1 MHRYPVKSAQGE
13 TLEVAD
19 VEPGGLRGDRTW
31 ACLDA
36 VDGTVGSAKHPGRWG
51 RLLDVGTN
59 LRDDADGPDLMLRV
73 AGSEVR
79 AGTAEADAVLSAHL
93 GRPVRLSRQLPPDAK
108 LHRQLPDEVGL
119 VPEWMHDA
127 RPGQETLTAVGN
139 AQLDGRFVDFGA
151 IHIVTTGALSLLGQQ
166 LGRTEVTA
174 ARFRPNL
181 VIDAAHDPEPGQEL
195 RMGDV
200 VLRVVVPT
208 PRCVVPGL
216 GHGQLPADRLLLSAL
231 AKHHRVSVPG
241 LGRAACFG
249 IYAEVVRPGR
259 LRLGERVR

>member
-1 MHRYPVKSAQGE
+1 MKSAQGE
-13 TLEVAD
+13 DLEVAD

-31 ACLDA
+31 ACLDDL
-36 VDGTVGSAKHPGRWG
+36 DGTVGSAKHPRRWG

-59 LRDDADGPDLMLRV
+59 LRDDADEPELMVRV
-73 AGSEVR
+73 AGRDVR
-79 AGTAEADAVLSAHL
+79 AGTAEADTVLSSYL
-93 GRPVRLSRQLPPDAK
+93 GRPVRLSRELPSEAK
-108 LHRQLPDEVGL
+108 LHRQLPDEAGM

-127 RPGQETLTAVGN
+127 RPGQETVTATGN

-166 LGRTEVTA
+166 LGRTAVA
-174 ARFRPNL
+174 AGRFRPNL

-195 RMGDV
+195 HMGDV
-200 VLRVVVPT
+200 VLRVMVPT
-208 PRCVVPGL
+208 PRCVVPAL
-216 GHGQLPADRLLLSAL
+216 GHGQLPADRLLLGVL
-231 AKHHRVSVPG
+231 ARHHRVSVPG

-259 LRLGERVR
+259 LRLGEPVR